1 MNKLESNNFCV
12 PGSIDAEELTEIITT
27 LYEVILIINDN
38 DNIEY
43 SDHMLLGGG
52 QEQGGRGEAGS
63 GDLQAV

>member
-12 PGSIDAEELTEIITT
+12 PGSIDAEELSEIITT
-27 LYEVILIINDN
+27 LYEVIMMID
-38 DNIEY
+38 DIEY

-52 QEQGGRGEAGS
+52 QEQGGRGEAGP